1 MKGDKIM
8 IKRYLL
14 TAQKEDKIENE
25 IFFEMHS
32 AEEMQLVYIN
42 SGYKTRIVPLSIDLA
57 RHEIEEHYQNEIEKE
72 DILNDFLY
80 KLKDYHDVSEDD
92 FDDIEKDIGTIYWAF
107 KKCADS
113 DLSHWENIEKTI
125 DYLKDMKNTN
135 YDYSKI
141 N

>member
-1 MKGDKIM
+1 M

-14 TAQKEDKIENE
+14 TATKKDKIENE
-25 IFFEMHS
+25 IFVEMHS
-32 AEEMQLVYIN
+32 AEEMQLVYIK
-42 SGYKTRIVPLSIDLA
+42 SGYKTRIVPLSINLTK
-57 RHEIEEHYQNEIEKE
+57 HEIEEHYENEIKKE
-72 DILNDFLY
+72 NILSDFLY
-80 KLKDYHDVSEDD
+80 RLKEYHDILEDD
-92 FDDIEKDIGTIYWAF
+92 FYNVQKDIEPIYWAF
-107 KKCADS
+107 KKCEDS

>member
-1 MKGDKIM
+1 M

-14 TAQKEDKIENE
+14 TAKKDEEIKNE
-25 IFFEMHS
+25 IFFTMNS
-32 AEEMQLVYIN
+32 AEEMQFVYIKD
-42 SGYKTRIVPLSIDLA
+42 GYKTRIVPLSIDLA
-57 RHEIEEHYQNEIEKE
+57 RHEIEEHYENEIEKE
-72 DILNDFLY
+72 NILSDFLY

-92 FDDIEKDIGTIYWAF
+92 FNDIEKDIGTIYWAF

-113 DLSHWENIEKTI
+113 DLSHWQNIEKTI
-125 DYLKDMKNTN
+125 DYLKDMKNTH

>member
-1 MKGDKIM
+1 M
-8 IKRYLL
+8 IKRYLVS
-14 TAQKEDKIENE
+14 AKKEDNIKNLV
-25 IFFEMHS
+25 FYDLNS
-32 AEEMQLVYIN
+32 AEKTQVVFALK
-42 SGYKTRIVPLSIDLA
+42 GYKTRLIPLDIDLA
-57 RHEIEEHYQNEIEKE
+57 RHEIQQHYENEIEKE
-72 DILNDFLY
+72 DILSDFLY

-125 DYLKDMKNTN
+125 DYLKDMKNTH